1 VKNVIISKNFIEEL
15 MGPNYPRL
23 IVNII
28 FIGALISLLV
38 NGESMPETY
47 LVMLAS
53 YIMLRWVTSQN

>member
-1 VKNVIISKNFIEEL
+1 

>member
-1 VKNVIISKNFIEEL
+1 

-38 NGESMPETY
+38 MGVSMPETY